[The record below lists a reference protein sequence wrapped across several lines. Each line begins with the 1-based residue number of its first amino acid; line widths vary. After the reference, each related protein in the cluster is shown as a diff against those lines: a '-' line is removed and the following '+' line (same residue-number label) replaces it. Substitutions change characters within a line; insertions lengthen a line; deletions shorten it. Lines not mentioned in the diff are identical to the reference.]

1 MVRLGDVCDVRD
13 GTHDSPQY
21 VNDGYPLVTSK
32 NIMDGD
38 IDFTDVNYI
47 SEVDFHKINQRS
59 KVDDG
64 DIIMPMIGTI
74 GKPVIVNTNTF
85 FAIKNVALIK
95 FIENKVSNIFI
106 KYLLDSS
113 IFANYVEHENRGGT
127 QKFLSLGNIR
137 KFSFPLP
144 PLGEQKRIAKALDLA
159 SEIVKGYKEQLA
171 GLDKLVQSV
180 FYEMFGDPVTNE
192 KGWEI
197 CSIKNIVRS
206 AVSNGFFAKRDD
218 YTPIGNVAILGVAN
232 IVNCM
237 YSRIHN
243 LPKTNATPLEI
254 DKFSVSYGDL
264 LFCRSSLVAEGIG
277 KASIAPPNTPKGIL
291 FECHVIRAPID
302 MSICVPE
309 FIQVQTTT
317 NYFRNQI
324 ISQSK
329 TSTMTTIGQSG
340 ILKSNVILPPLPLQT
355 RFASIVTAIEAQKAQ
370 VQKAI
375 TEAENLFNSLM
386 QEYFE

>member
-144 PLGEQKRIAKALDLA
+144 PLGER
-159 SEIVKGYKEQLA
+159 
-171 GLDKLVQSV
+171 
-180 FYEMFGDPVTNE
+180 
-192 KGWEI
+192 
-197 CSIKNIVRS
+197 
-206 AVSNGFFAKRDD
+206 
-218 YTPIGNVAILGVAN
+218 
-232 IVNCM
+232 
-237 YSRIHN
+237 
-243 LPKTNATPLEI
+243 
-254 DKFSVSYGDL
+254 
-264 LFCRSSLVAEGIG
+264 
-277 KASIAPPNTPKGIL
+277 
-291 FECHVIRAPID
+291 
-302 MSICVPE
+302 
-309 FIQVQTTT
+309 
-317 NYFRNQI
+317 
-324 ISQSK
+324 
-329 TSTMTTIGQSG
+329 
-340 ILKSNVILPPLPLQT
+340 
-355 RFASIVTAIEAQKAQ
+355 
-370 VQKAI
+370 
-375 TEAENLFNSLM
+375 
-386 QEYFE
+386 